1 MNIKEKTG
9 NFLLDIAKLIFAG
22 IIIGGIMTEEI
33 NRWVLYLLGLFAFV
47 LIIVIGFVLC
57 SQVKKEDWT
66 MAFIISF
73 CAMSIA
79 AILIPLYFVHR
90 DNKRNAAASKKG
102 QSSKEGWMI
111 YFILKTIYGGSVV
124 KGQHLFFQQMSCFY
138 CYIDI
143 KTNNHGIQN
152 CILWS

>member
-57 SQVKKEDWT
+57 SQVKRRIEQW
-66 MAFIISF
+66 
-73 CAMSIA
+73 
-79 AILIPLYFVHR
+79 LLLYLFVQCR
-90 DNKRNAAASKKG
+90 
-102 QSSKEGWMI
+102 
-111 YFILKTIYGGSVV
+111 
-124 KGQHLFFQQMSCFY
+124 
-138 CYIDI
+138 
-143 KTNNHGIQN
+143 
-152 CILWS
+152 